1 MRRLSGIYGL
11 VVIGLF
17 LFLLP
22 SIGEGVDVIV
32 DCSGQSLQAAIYAA
46 PANTTIIVKGTCNE
60 NVVINENKSKITID
74 GLGTATIQAAN
85 ATTTV
90 TVYGRGIV
98 IKRLH
103 ITGGYNGISV
113 SNGGTATISSNTID
127 FAGNNGVVIS
137 NGSVAF
143 VVKNTILNNSNS
155 GIEVHDNATAHI
167 GFVNYSDTTA
177 QANTIR
183 SNGGHGINVT
193 RSSSASIVGNF
204 IRLNTNNGIKVQRDS
219 HADISGN
226 TINNNGANGIRVETN
241 SGVNLGNEAGTSI
254 FDFPNSTTIK
264 NGNKGIS
271 CDIGGY
277 ADGLL
282 GTLNG
287 VNGAT
292 GFSNG
297 CFDNLL

>member
-1 MRRLSGIYGL
+1 MRKLSGIYGFM
-11 VVIGLF
+11 VMGSF
-17 LFLLP
+17 LFLLT
-22 SIGEGVDVIV
+22 SHGEGANVTV
-32 DCSGQSLQAAIYAA
+32 DCSSQSLQAAIYAA
-46 PANTTIIVKGTCNE
+46 PANSTISVKGTCNE
-60 NVVINENKSKITID
+60 NVVINENKMKITLD
-74 GLGTATIQAAN
+74 GLGTATIQGDTAA
-85 ATTTV
+85 TTV
-90 TVYGRGIV
+90 TVTGRGTV

-103 ITGGYNGISV
+103 IAGGYNGISV
-113 SNGGTATISSNTID
+113 ANGGTATISGNIID
-127 FAGNNGVVIS
+127 LASNNGVVIS
-137 NGSVAF
+137 SGSVAF
-143 VVKNTILNNSNS
+143 VVKNTILNNANN

-183 SNGGHGINVT
+183 SNGSHGINVS
-193 RSSSASIVGNF
+193 RSSSASIVGNV
-204 IRLNTNNGIKVQRDS
+204 IRINTNNGIKVQRDS

-254 FDFPNSTTIK
+254 FDFPNSTTVK

>member
-11 VVIGLF
+11 VVVGLF

-22 SIGEGVDVIV
+22 SIGEGANVTV
-32 DCSGQSLQAAIYAA
+32 DCSSQSLQAAIYAA
-46 PANTTIIVKGTCNE
+46 PANTTITVKGACNE
-60 NVVINENKSKITID
+60 NVVINENKMKITLD
-74 GLGTATIQAAN
+74 GLGTATIQGDN
-85 ATTTV
+85 AKTTV
-90 TVYGRGIV
+90 TVMGRGIV

-113 SNGGTATISSNTID
+113 LNGGTATITSNTID
-127 FAGNNGVVIS
+127 FAANNGVAIS

-143 VVKNTILNNSNS
+143 VVKNTILNNSNN
-155 GIEVHDNATAHI
+155 GIQVQDNATAHI
-167 GFVNYSDTTA
+167 GIVDYSDTAA
-177 QANTIR
+177 QANSIR
-183 SNGGHGINVT
+183 SNGGQGINVS
-193 RSSSASIVGNF
+193 RSSSASIVGNV

-226 TINNNGANGIRVETN
+226 TINNNSANGIRVENN
-241 SGVNLGNEAGTSI
+241 SGVNLGNDTGTSI
-254 FDFPNSTTIK
+254 FDLSNSTTVN

-287 VNGAT
+287 VNGST